1 MKSALLEL
9 KIPLLHHYPKL
20 LIQRLYGP
28 QTNLSSTFFFQNPWA
43 LLINLALNLVCDRLL
58 FLPGHLPEG
67 RTDVLSHCITNTQ
80 VKIDLTAT
88 WSRHNKQIKNN
99 YKEKKKHTKQ
109 TEIVQP
115 WKDYF
120 STQVCVLCLLQGMT
134 HCEKSGE
141 NTRIVKHRQFII
153 MHNSTAESLEIFSS
167 QDQRAQEEQS
177 VS

>member
-88 WSRHNKQIKNN
+88 
-99 YKEKKKHTKQ
+99 
-109 TEIVQP
+109 
-115 WKDYF
+115 
-120 STQVCVLCLLQGMT
+120 
-134 HCEKSGE
+134 
-141 NTRIVKHRQFII
+141 
-153 MHNSTAESLEIFSS
+153 
-167 QDQRAQEEQS
+167 
-177 VS
+177 